1 MTTLEIMDS
10 NKPLGVVYLAE
21 GSITIGRLRT
31 NAVVLE
37 NPGVSRQHFRIDT
50 DASGSMHVL
59 EDLGSLNGTYV
70 NGHRVGACLLEPSDE
85 IQIGQ
90 FHLKVSVHLNV
101 K

>member
-1 MTTLEIMDS
+1 MTTLEITDS
-10 NKPLGVVYLAE
+10 NKPLGAVALVE

-37 NPGVSRQHFRIDT
+37 NPGVSRQHFRTDT
-50 DASGSMHVL
+50 DPSGSLHVL

-70 NGHRVGACLLEPSDE
+70 NGHRVGACLLEDSDE

-90 FHLKVSVHLNV
+90 FLLKLVAD
-101 K
+101 